1 MILKNFIPFLKI
13 FHVTSTTNFL
23 IMNLNIKLISIVIL
37 LINIDESSSQG
48 CNLGQII
55 SAVGNILGGGT
66 GGGGGGDGTG
76 AAAPLQAM
84 RRRFAGQ
91 RGQRQRGN
99 NGQQGMQGMRLN
111 RRMNFRRRR
120 PNDGSSSQ
128 SN

>member
-1 MILKNFIPFLKI
+1 
-13 FHVTSTTNFL
+13 
-23 IMNLNIKLISIVIL
+23 MNLNIKLILIVIL

-48 CNLGQII
+48 CNLQQLIG
-55 SAVGNILGGGT
+55 AVSNILGGGT
-66 GGGGGGDGTG
+66 GGSGGGGGDGTG

-91 RGQRQRGN
+91 RGQRQRGIN
-99 NGQQGMQGMRLN
+99 RQQRTQGMRLN

-120 PNDGSSSQ
+120 PNDSSASQ

>member
-1 MILKNFIPFLKI
+1 
-13 FHVTSTTNFL
+13 
-23 IMNLNIKLISIVIL
+23 MNLNIKLILIVIL

-48 CNLGQII
+48 CNLQQLIG
-55 SAVGNILGGGT
+55 AVSNILGGGT
-66 GGGGGGDGTG
+66 SGSGGGGGGDGTG

-91 RGQRQRGN
+91 RGQRQRGIN
-99 NGQQGMQGMRLN
+99 RQQGTQGMRLN

-120 PNDGSSSQ
+120 PNDSSASQ